1 MVILCRV
8 SVDYHWSTFVYFEV
22 IGWNKWSL
30 INCVSLLEVLAL
42 VRNVTNLWGLNPLL
56 QISHRL
62 LKYMKW
68 ESITKSFFLSHKTDP
83 LILICSEKSDW
94 GRKQS
99 SWRVPIVL
107 KNWCIDKSECLDFF
121 MEIPRKAG
129 VLTAFFPCTVIIV

>member
-1 MVILCRV
+1 MVIHIRYIIMYYMYILSLQHLRLKYQSYSYLPWSNNPYIEMVILCRG

-68 ESITKSFFLSHKTDP
+68 ESITKSFFLTQNRPTHLNLFRKKWLRKKT
-83 LILICSEKSDW
+83 K
-94 GRKQS
+94 
-99 SWRVPIVL
+99 
-107 KNWCIDKSECLDFF
+107 
-121 MEIPRKAG
+121 
-129 VLTAFFPCTVIIV
+129 